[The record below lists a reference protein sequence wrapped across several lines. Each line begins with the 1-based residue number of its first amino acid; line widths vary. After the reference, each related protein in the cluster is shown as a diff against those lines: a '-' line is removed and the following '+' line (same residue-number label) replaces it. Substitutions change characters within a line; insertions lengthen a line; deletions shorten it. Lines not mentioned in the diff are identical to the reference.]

1 MREDARTGAKARL
14 DFPGRNT
21 DEWIGYLSVGVP
33 KPIRGAMNNQ
43 GIIKK
48 KKRKPYLDHAHLL
61 LLAVWCGRLKPERAV
76 TPAPLMSV

>member
-1 MREDARTGAKARL
+1 MQENARTGAKARL
-14 DFPGRNT
+14 DFPSRST

-48 KKRKPYLDHAHLL
+48 KKGNRI
-61 LLAVWCGRLKPERAV
+61 
-76 TPAPLMSV
+76 